1 MNRELK
7 GKANPNPAGPIFNS
21 YGVPVLV
28 KQSTWHTRALAAA
41 AELAAT
47 CKAKSRRRDSKRWV
61 HYRLDVCPITGE
73 LYPDPDPFVEAPQ
86 ISASPDGALIFI
98 MPGRRGDQ
106 IHELLTKLRAAGHQ
120 LPKMA
125 DYEDPYDERFL
136 YHEPDDVGLRN
147 AAR

>member
-1 MNRELK
+1 MPR
-7 GKANPNPAGPIFNS
+7 KAKPNPTGPKYND
-21 YGVPVLV
+21 YGVPIAM
-28 KQSTWHTRALAAA
+28 KQSTSKSRAFAAA

-106 IHELLTKLRAAGHQ
+106 MHELLTKLRAAGHQ
-120 LPKMA
+120 LPRMA
-125 DYEDPYDERFL
+125 DYEDPYDERLL
-136 YHEPDDVGLRN
+136 YHNPDDNG
-147 AAR
+147 